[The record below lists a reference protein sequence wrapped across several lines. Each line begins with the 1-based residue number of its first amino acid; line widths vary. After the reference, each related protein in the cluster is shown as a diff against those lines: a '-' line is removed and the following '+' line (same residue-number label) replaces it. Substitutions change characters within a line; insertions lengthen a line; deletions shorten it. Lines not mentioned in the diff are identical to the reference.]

1 MGIINRIKDIQRS
14 RSLPPEHLA
23 GAAAWKQLR
32 REVAREESRL
42 KALASR
48 RQSVLDTAARW
59 NRTGNRARSSGNTHL
74 ASYAEEQEK
83 LTREKLKVIAG
94 DPEVELTELERLKE
108 IFRRLEKE
116 GEGAPA
122 ALRGGS
128 NKPGSEAYRLRLK
141 ERIKHAEGLIAR
153 RRS

>member
-1 MGIINRIKDIQRS
+1 MGIIDRIKDIQRS
-14 RSLPPEHLA
+14 RQLPPEHLA

-83 LTREKLKVIAG
+83 LTREKLSVIAG

-116 GEGAPA
+116 GDSAPA